1 MSVQH
6 DRTYQQSDRY
16 QTEKFKLRYMC
27 GFHALL
33 CQNSLIKE
41 QSSIMKFQSGL
52 ILTLLLLVFGDLL
65 AADFEEAMDAMTD
78 GEYQEAY
85 RSFKRL
91 AKRDH
96 MQSQYQLG
104 MLYLLGKGVE
114 QNTDQGITWL
124 KEAAN
129 NGSYR
134 AANELGQIYLSGK
147 GVDIDEKEAIKWLEL
162 ATEIAEQNEG
172 EAEDGCD

>member
-16 QTEKFKLRYMC
+16 QAEKFKLRYMC
-27 GFHALL
+27 GFHPLL

-41 QSSIMKFQSGL
+41 HSSIMKFQSGL

-65 AADFEEAMDAMTD
+65 AADFEDAMDAMTN

-96 MQSQYQLG
+96 IQSQYQLG
-104 MLYLLGKGVE
+104 MLYLFGKGVE

-134 AANELGQIYLSGK
+134 AANGLGQIYLSGK